1 MMNSL
6 VRKISIVRVYMK
18 EVFFLESVAACLFS
32 LFDECELN
40 VSYAVGSNPSK
51 ELNAGSTICI
61 ESMAFPTSR
70 I

>member
-1 MMNSL
+1 M
-6 VRKISIVRVYMK
+6 V
-18 EVFFLESVAACLFS
+18 S
-32 LFDECELN
+32 LFDDCELN

-61 ESMAFPTSR
+61 ERVLSSSLYSTEYPFSLYAGRLAKKVVIEMVFRCLP